1 MARYSYEGSRD
12 FNSSPMH
19 KGTRMTLIKYNDAK
33 DWALVSFDGMTT
45 WEPVSYLDV
54 EESSSVSRPRS
65 QHIPSLDGATTK
77 RRGLVIANFDGI
89 DKSEMTVQKGEI
101 VQVLKE
107 EGEWLLGTVGTRV
120 GVHVCRDV

>member
-1 MARYSYEGSRD
+1 
-12 FNSSPMH
+12 
-19 KGTRMTLIKYNDAK
+19 MTLIKYNDAK
-33 DWALVSFDGMTT
+33 DWALVSFDGITT

-54 EESSSVSRPRS
+54 EEGNSVSRPRS
-65 QHIPSLDGATTK
+65 QHIPSLEGTTTK

-120 GVHVCRDV
+120 CACDSPNA